1 MAELGRAALVVTL
14 GLCLY
19 ATVAGAYAA
28 SRRRRRLAQSARNA
42 LIAAFGSTVV
52 AAAVLAAG
60 FLRSD
65 FSLTYVADHSN
76 RSLGGVYKLSAF
88 WGGQEGSLLLW
99 LLILTGYAALAVWV
113 NRNRTRDLVVW
124 VTPVLAAIAV
134 GFSFLLVAVASPFA
148 TQVTPLDGAG
158 LNPSLQNP
166 YMMAHPPFLYL
177 GYVGLAVP
185 FAFAMGALLSGR
197 TDERWIVATR
207 RWTLIAWTALG
218 VGQLLGAH
226 WAYVEVG
233 WGGYYAWD
241 PVENAAL
248 MPFLAAT
255 AFLHS
260 VMIQEKRG
268 MLKVWNV
275 VLVALAFCLSLFGT
289 FLTRSGVVNSIHSFS
304 QSDIGPWFLAFI
316 VIAVI
321 FSTALIIWRLPLLR
335 STTRLESLVSR
346 EAVFLYNNLLLV
358 ALCLTI
364 LWGVAWPIL
373 SEAVRGTSVV
383 VGRPYYDFFLRIFGL
398 PLLLLMGVG
407 PLIAWRRASLRG
419 LGRTFT
425 WPAIVSVATG
435 VVLLFLGAGSSIPG
449 LIAYTF
455 SAFVLAAIALEFIRG
470 TKARKALSNESW
482 PGAFTSLIGRN
493 RRRYGGYVVHVA
505 IVLLAIGI
513 AGSSAYDS
521 VVEGQA
527 RAGAVAR
534 GLGVQGHLHGAHGA
548 RHAAC
553 RRGARAPAREPQRQ
567 GSRHARGGE
576 ELVQD
581 RRSRP
586 AGLVRGRHP
595 HRLPDRRGPVR
606 DPGADQRRRLRLLPH
621 LRQAAREPDLAR
633 RDRVPARLGDRALAG
648 CARAASPRRAL
659 RRGRQPGQPPR
670 PRPVTIALFLGAALA
685 VLCVVLVAL
694 PFLREPEPVSDELDE
709 LTPER
714 RRRLALAEERD
725 RALAALKELEADHR
739 AGRVNDEDYRASIGP
754 LRREAAEALRAWIGR
769 RRRTKPGRPT
779 EVGRR
784 PGLAATGL
792 ACRRRA
798 LSRRRRWPRPGAP
811 RPG

>member
-19 ATVAGAYAA
+19 ATVAGTYAA

-42 LIAAFGSTVV
+42 LIAAFGSTAV
-52 AAAVLAAG
+52 AAGVLAAG

-76 RSLGGVYKLSAF
+76 RSLGGPYKLSAF

-134 GFSFLLVAVASPFA
+134 GFSFLLVIVASPFA
-148 TQVTPLDGAG
+148 TQVAPLDGAG

-289 FLTRSGVVNSIHSFS
+289 FLTRSGVVNSIHSFA

-316 VIAVI
+316 VIAVV

-335 STTRLESLVSR
+335 STTQARVARLARGRVPLQQPAAR
-346 EAVFLYNNLLLV
+346 GAVPDDPLGRRLADPL
-358 ALCLTI
+358 
-364 LWGVAWPIL
+364 G
-373 SEAVRGTSVV
+373 
-383 VGRPYYDFFLRIFGL
+383 GRPRHL
-398 PLLLLMGVG
+398 
-407 PLIAWRRASLRG
+407 
-419 LGRTFT
+419 
-425 WPAIVSVATG
+425 
-435 VVLLFLGAGSSIPG
+435 
-449 LIAYTF
+449 
-455 SAFVLAAIALEFIRG
+455 
-470 TKARKALSNESW
+470 
-482 PGAFTSLIGRN
+482 
-493 RRRYGGYVVHVA
+493 RRR
-505 IVLLAIGI
+505 
-513 AGSSAYDS
+513 
-521 VVEGQA
+521 
-527 RAGAVAR
+527 
-534 GLGVQGHLHGAHGA
+534 
-548 RHAAC
+548 
-553 RRGARAPAREPQRQ
+553 
-567 GSRHARGGE
+567 
-576 ELVQD
+576 
-581 RRSRP
+581 RP
-586 AGLVRGRHP
+586 TV
-595 HRLPDRRGPVR
+595 
-606 DPGADQRRRLRLLPH
+606 LRLLPPH
-621 LRQAAREPDLAR
+621 LRAASAAAHGHRPADRVAARVAARARAYLHSGRSIVSVVDGRRAALPRGRLVDPGPDRLHLLGVRAR
-633 RDRVPARLGDRALAG
+633 GDRARVR
-648 CARAASPRRAL
+648 ARHE
-659 RRGRQPGQPPR
+659 
-670 PRPVTIALFLGAALA
+670 GA
-685 VLCVVLVAL
+685 
-694 PFLREPEPVSDELDE
+694 
-709 LTPER
+709 
-714 RRRLALAEERD
+714 
-725 RALAALKELEADHR
+725 
-739 AGRVNDEDYRASIGP
+739 
-754 LRREAAEALRAWIGR
+754 
-769 RRRTKPGRPT
+769 
-779 EVGRR
+779 
-784 PGLAATGL
+784 
-792 ACRRRA
+792 
-798 LSRRRRWPRPGAP
+798 
-811 RPG
+811 